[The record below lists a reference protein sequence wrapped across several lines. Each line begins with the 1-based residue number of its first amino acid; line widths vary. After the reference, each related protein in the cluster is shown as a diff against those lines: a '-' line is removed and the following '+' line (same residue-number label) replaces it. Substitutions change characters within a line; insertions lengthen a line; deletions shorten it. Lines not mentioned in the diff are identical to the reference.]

1 MNDRKNRI
9 RPASLNHTYRLVW
22 SEKSQSFVAVAEITP
37 GRGKAGRTVT
47 GAVAGLM
54 LLASS
59 AAWAVDPGALP
70 DGESLTHG
78 DATFTRDGDEL
89 IIEQGS
95 ERIITEWERFNIGED
110 AGVRFDQPGSDSA
123 ALNRILDENPSQILG
138 RLEANGQIFLTNP
151 AGITFGEGA
160 QVNVGSLVA
169 STLEISDE
177 DFLDGRL
184 NFENRGSSDGRIKN
198 RGEIEAAGGVVA
210 LIANEVSNQG
220 EIRNDGGDVALAA
233 GDEVTLDFDGDGLTT
248 VTVERGV
255 LDALVENGELIR
267 ADGGQVVMTT
277 QAKNAIYRNLVNN
290 EGTVRARTLEEG
302 EDGRIM
308 LSGGMEEGEVRAG
321 GTLDASAP
329 DGGDGGRIETSA
341 AQVDID
347 PDIEVTTHAEQG
359 QTGEWVIDPT
369 DVYIVEGDEDG
380 DQLDDDELAEGVT
393 TVHNNTLESAL
404 ETTSVTIET
413 PEEGG
418 EGAGDIFVNADV
430 AWSENT
436 LTLSAYRDIEINRH
450 LDASAGGHLTLEYAQ
465 GDAEGD
471 YRVNMAGGYVDTTD
485 EGRDYAGR
493 ISLDGASTFRT
504 RYADDAEIEH
514 NVITDASEL
523 DAVRDELDAD
533 HVLGGDVDLDGFSEN
548 AGWEPVGDDD
558 SPFTGGFDG
567 LGNSIGNLTIDR
579 PDEDEVGLFGHAENA
594 SFRHVNLEGV
604 DLTGADYVGALVGLW
619 RNTGDVDLEGIRVTG
634 NITSSDQGSY
644 VGAVFG
650 SARIEDATL
659 TIDRVRIVDT
669 AVENAQEEDNFRA
682 GSYTGG
688 MGGKLEADGS
698 EARLLMSNVLVSGD
712 VTGANGDAGG
722 VTGRLNIN
730 GGAEAEFED
739 LNTSVTLESRTLAGG
754 LFGWYAARSG
764 SQLAISGVHAS
775 GDITVE
781 DDQGGGLVGTL
792 QLPDDGEFTLEQAYF
807 SGSVSGGDDLGG
819 LVGVWH
825 EGESPD
831 HVMRDVYVI
840 GDISGDERVGGLIG
854 ATSPYSAIPY
864 RLDVQ
869 NAYATGT
876 VKGSSHV
883 GGLVGQLTDRDT
895 ASIQLTNAF
904 AANTVTGDSYAGGL
918 VGKVEEGVEFHTT
931 HAFYDYETNTDDAM
945 LDADVYG
952 ASRVEIRGALEG
964 EGGWTVEDEANA
976 TDIEGYGLG
985 LLPYLSDV
993 TIPEDVNE
1001 LPMATLFEG
1010 GWGDAEGDGA
1020 YTVARADQLQN
1031 INQVADRTFDFELVD
1046 DVDLPAEGDWTPI
1059 GDENA
1064 PFNGQLDGQG
1074 YAVRHL
1080 TLDDASRNAAGLF
1093 GAVADARLMNLRVEG
1108 AAIEAG
1114 DRVGALAG
1122 VAEGDTRIEDVFA
1135 SGSVAGGDDVGGLV
1149 GVARGSTD
1157 LERVH
1162 ATTEVTGDGNT
1173 GGLLG
1178 RAADE
1183 VSIRD
1188 AYASNTVNGGTHT
1201 GGVAGATGGDVVVDN
1216 VFYDAE
1222 TNAGEMA
1229 DDHRGVSRQAIRRAL
1244 EDVGGWEGQD
1254 YDGDGAEWE
1263 GYRAGPLPSLSAVD
1277 DDDYAMSLPMAT
1289 LFGGGFGG
1297 TEHGDQTAYEI
1308 ARTDHLR
1315 NIHEVVGDGYAF
1327 ELVNDLD
1334 LADEANWD
1342 PIGDSDAPFV
1352 GQFDGQGYAIR
1363 NLTIDRPDPDD
1374 LDAGGLFGVAL
1385 NAILRDLVLE
1395 DVDVVGGGRVG
1406 ALVGRAVARDG
1417 GTMTISDVD
1426 VSGEVRGE
1434 EMVGGLAGETR
1445 AIKGDTEGAS
1455 VELANLEADVDVAGS
1470 DSRVGGLVGAASAAG
1485 GAELE
1490 VRTASAR
1497 GQVTADSWG
1506 AGGLVGSLEAD
1517 ESGILRVIEVEAFG
1531 QVSAPALSGGLV
1543 GFSEASNGGSL
1554 SITHVVAEGDVS
1566 GQSDIGGLVGYG
1578 SADGDANLKI
1588 EHASAL
1594 GEVTGDDWIGGLAG
1608 YIGGGDIEHGDAQG
1622 DVILDS
1628 GDAMES
1634 NGGLV
1639 GWVEDSTIRWSHATG
1654 AVSSEIV
1661 SGGETVAT
1669 GGLVGQANN
1678 TLVEHSYANGP
1689 VTAGASAI
1697 AGGLIGTA
1705 TDTTLTE
1712 VYATGSVEAGDD
1724 AIAGGLLGVME
1735 DSGIDRAYAT
1745 GAVTVGDGTDAHAG
1759 GFVGRLAGGGA
1770 VSEAYSAGRVE
1781 AGEEAGIGGFA
1792 GDEAGD
1798 GNDVEHS
1805 YWDTDASGVTEDEDG
1820 SGIATGRSTEALQD
1834 RDTFTEWSLSSEA
1847 GDDTAWRLYDG
1858 AARPLLRAFFKDEAV
1873 IEFTP
1878 EEGQGREYDGSVVV
1892 ELGDETPWSVAEGVD
1907 EGLISVEA
1915 LELILAGADAGEQD
1929 VQRIV
1934 GVASSQ
1940 QGYDLDIQ
1948 GPGQYRVDPR
1958 SVTLSGDFSVEDRE
1972 YDGTTEAVLAET
1984 GGLALENLVDGE
1996 DLELTALAAAFADAD
2011 AGETI
2016 TVSLIEAE
2024 LADGDE
2030 GLASNYTLLTT
2041 DWPTTTATIDP
2052 RTLTLGGEF
2061 SAEDKVYDGTDVATI
2076 DTTELSLNNLVE
2088 DEALNLEGLA
2098 AAFEQSDVGE
2108 NLAVSLTGEGLA
2120 DGEGGSADNYTL

>member
-952 ASRVEIRGALEG
+952 ASRVDIRDALAGVDGWSAEDVENGA
-964 EGGWTVEDEANA
+964 AIA
-976 TDIEGYGLG
+976 GYGLG
-985 LLPYLSDV
+985 RLP
-993 TIPEDVNE
+993 
-1001 LPMATLFEG
+1001 
-1010 GWGDAEGDGA
+1010 
-1020 YTVARADQLQN
+1020 
-1031 INQVADRTFDFELVD
+1031 
-1046 DVDLPAEGDWTPI
+1046 
-1059 GDENA
+1059 
-1064 PFNGQLDGQG
+1064 
-1074 YAVRHL
+1074 HL
-1080 TLDDASRNAAGLF
+1080 T
-1093 GAVADARLMNLRVEG
+1093 
-1108 AAIEAG
+1108 
-1114 DRVGALAG
+1114 G
-1122 VAEGDTRIEDVFA
+1122 VTSAE
-1135 SGSVAGGDDVGGLV
+1135 
-1149 GVARGSTD
+1149 
-1157 LERVH
+1157 H
-1162 ATTEVTGDGNT
+1162 
-1173 GGLLG
+1173 
-1178 RAADE
+1178 
-1183 VSIRD
+1183 
-1188 AYASNTVNGGTHT
+1188 Y
-1201 GGVAGATGGDVVVDN
+1201 
-1216 VFYDAE
+1216 
-1222 TNAGEMA
+1222 GE
-1229 DDHRGVSRQAIRRAL
+1229 
-1244 EDVGGWEGQD
+1244 
-1254 YDGDGAEWE
+1254 
-1263 GYRAGPLPSLSAVD
+1263 
-1277 DDDYAMSLPMAT
+1277 LPMAT
-1289 LFGGGFGG
+1289 LFGGGYGG
-1297 TEHGDQTAYEI
+1297 TQYGDQSAYEI
-1308 ARTDHLR
+1308 ASPAHLR
-1315 NIHEVVGDGYAF
+1315 NIHQVAGAGYHF
-1327 ELVNDLD
+1327 ELVDDLD
-1334 LADEANWD
+1334 LGTEGNWNPVGD
-1342 PIGDSDAPFV
+1342 DDTGFIG
-1352 GQFDGQGYAIR
+1352 QLDGQGHAIR
-1363 NLTIDRPDPDD
+1363 NLFIERPEEDHV
-1374 LDAGGLFGVAL
+1374 GLFGVVESGTV
-1385 NAILRDLVLE
+1385 RDLALE
-1395 DVDVVGGGRVG
+1395 DVSILGGADTGGLAGR
-1406 ALVGRAVARDG
+1406 LRDNTTVSG
-1417 GTMTISDVD
+1417 VS
-1426 VSGEVRGE
+1426 VSGEV
-1434 EMVGGLAGETR
+1434 GG
-1445 AIKGDTEGAS
+1445 GA
-1455 VELANLEADVDVAGS
+1455 
-1470 DSRVGGLVGAASAAG
+1470 RVGGLVGA
-1485 GAELE
+1485 LK
-1490 VRTASAR
+1490 
-1497 GQVTADSWG
+1497 DSN
-1506 AGGLVGSLEAD
+1506 
-1517 ESGILRVIEVEAFG
+1517 I
-1531 QVSAPALSGGLV
+1531 
-1543 GFSEASNGGSL
+1543 
-1554 SITHVVAEGDVS
+1554 H
-1566 GQSDIGGLVGYG
+1566 
-1578 SADGDANLKI
+1578 
-1588 EHASAL
+1588 HA
-1594 GEVTGDDWIGGLAG
+1594 
-1608 YIGGGDIEHGDAQG
+1608 
-1622 DVILDS
+1622 
-1628 GDAMES
+1628 
-1634 NGGLV
+1634 
-1639 GWVEDSTIRWSHATG
+1639 
-1654 AVSSEIV
+1654 
-1661 SGGETVAT
+1661 
-1669 GGLVGQANN
+1669 
-1678 TLVEHSYANGP
+1678 
-1689 VTAGASAI
+1689 
-1697 AGGLIGTA
+1697 
-1705 TDTTLTE
+1705 
-1712 VYATGSVEAGDD
+1712 YATGSVTGGESVYAGGLAGFVGSSQITGVYASGNVETGDD
-1724 AIAGGLLGVME
+1724 AIAGGLVGAME
-1735 DSGIDRAYAT
+1735 GASIEQAYAT
-1745 GAVTVGDGTDAHAG
+1745 GSVKTGNGEQAHAG
-1759 GFVGRLAGGGA
+1759 GFVGRLTGDNN
-1770 VSEAYSAGRVE
+1770 VSEAYSIGSVQGGENARV
-1781 AGEEAGIGGFA
+1781 GGFA
-1792 GDEAGD
+1792 GDQEGGD
-1798 GNDVEHS
+1798 NNVENS
-1805 YWDTDASGVTEDEDG
+1805 YWDVDTSGVEDNG
-1820 SGIATGRSTEALQD
+1820 SGLATGRTTEQLQD
-1834 RDTFTEWSLSSEA
+1834 RDTFAGWSLSTEA
-1847 GDDTAWRLYDG
+1847 GDDTVWRLYEG
-1858 AARPLLRAFFKDEAV
+1858 AAHPLLRAFFKDEAV
-1873 IEFTP
+1873 ITFTLD
-1878 EEGQGREYDGSVVV
+1878 ESESRVYDGSVVV
-1892 ELGDETPWSVAEGVD
+1892 NLSDDTPWSVAEEVD
-1907 EGLISVEA
+1907 QGLISVEGLA
-1915 LELILAGADAGEQD
+1915 LILAGADAGEQD
-1929 VQRIV
+1929 VQRIH
-1934 GVASSQ
+1934 GIASTQ

-1948 GPGQYRVDPR
+1948 GPGQYQIDRR
-1958 SVTLSGDFSVEDRE
+1958 QLTLGGQFSVEDKV
-1972 YDGTTEAVLAET
+1972 YDGTTEAAVDET
-1984 GGLALENLVDGE
+1984 GGLNLENLVAGE
-1996 DLELTALAAAFADAD
+1996 DLALTELAAAFADAN
-2011 AGETI
+2011 AGEAI
-2016 TVSLIEAE
+2016 TVNLTEAE

-2030 GLASNYTLLTT
+2030 GRASNYTLLST

-2052 RTLTLGGEF
+2052 RAVTLDGEF
-2061 SAEDKVYDGTDVATI
+2061 SAEDKVYDGSAEATLA
-2076 DTTELSLNNLVE
+2076 DTGGLSL
-2088 DEALNLEGLA
+2088 
-2098 AAFEQSDVGE
+2098 
-2108 NLAVSLTGEGLA
+2108 
-2120 DGEGGSADNYTL
+2120 